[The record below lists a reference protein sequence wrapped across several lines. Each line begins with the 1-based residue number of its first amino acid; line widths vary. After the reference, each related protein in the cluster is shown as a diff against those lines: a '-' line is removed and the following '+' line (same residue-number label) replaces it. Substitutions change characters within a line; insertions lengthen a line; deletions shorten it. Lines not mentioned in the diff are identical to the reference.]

1 MKLSC
6 RYFKKEGSCD
16 SNGFNLC
23 AGDSMMAL
31 AAQNART
38 GIDVR
43 SVRIFFDVVLVIHLI
58 QLAVFSGCCHID
70 VAIESVVYTVTDVIL
85 AYHIYPCIVR

>member
-23 AGDSMMAL
+23 AGDSMMVL

-58 QLAVFSGCCHID
+58 
-70 VAIESVVYTVTDVIL
+70 
-85 AYHIYPCIVR
+85 

>member
-1 MKLSC
+1 
-6 RYFKKEGSCD
+6 
-16 SNGFNLC
+16 
-23 AGDSMMAL
+23 MMVL

-43 SVRIFFDVVLVIHLI
+43 SVRIFFDVVLVRHLI

-70 VAIESVVYTVTDVIL
+70 VAIEFVVYSVTDVIL
-85 AYHIYPCIVR
+85 AYHIYPCIVRQSFKNRLAIRAAA